1 MATERET
8 RASINDALKKER
20 ANLKKESERLKS
32 NTERSKREIDALRE
46 QNARLSRTLARY
58 QREELEL
65 KREERSVTLRGEEE
79 RRETE
84 CAEVLRDAFD
94 VNPLENGERENPS
107 QVLRRVYREMVE
119 ECDRDVEEALLKRE
133 LEREKN

>member
-8 RASINDALKKER
+8 RASINDALKKEH

-32 NTERSKREIDALRE
+32 NIERSKREIDALRE

-58 QREELEL
+58 QREGLEL
-65 KREERSVTLRGEEE
+65 KREERRVTLRREEE

-84 CAEVLRDAFD
+84 YAEVLRDAFD

-107 QVLRRVYREMVE
+107 QVLRRVYREMMVE
-119 ECDRDVEEALLKRE
+119 ECDRDIEEALKRE